1 MQKFSGK
8 CVSAQ
13 FFWEMCTTYKHIN
26 LPMSFFSGK
35 CVSAQGI
42 NMSFF
47 FSGKRVSA
55 RVMERQDWS
64 LSREWS
70 SVHSPFFTTPV
81 LCICIFVFAYLQLY
95 LCIFVFVYL
104 YLYFGLVY
112 ALTLLVF
119 QIIYIL
125 ICTLLSGLVY
135 TACILDHFFRNKTK
149 KCTLSIL
156 HNTSFTLWTLQNEQY
171 QKVSG
176 PGPLVLQLR

>member
-1 MQKFSGK
+1 MCK
-8 CVSAQ
+8 
-13 FFWEMCTTYKHIN
+13 CTTYKHIN

-81 LCICIFVFAYLQLY
+81 LCICIFVFAYLYLY
-95 LCIFVFVYL
+95 LCIFCICVFVFVFVFWSSVRSHSPCVPDNIYSHL
-104 YLYFGLVY
+104 YIIKWSSVHCLYFGP
-112 ALTLLVF
+112 
-119 QIIYIL
+119 
-125 ICTLLSGLVY
+125 
-135 TACILDHFFRNKTK
+135 FF
-149 KCTLSIL
+149 
-156 HNTSFTLWTLQNEQY
+156 
-171 QKVSG
+171 
-176 PGPLVLQLR
+176 